1 MSILISL
8 TIFFNKKYENKK
20 IVNILNFPNSIEKL
34 INYNDN
40 SFIKEDYQDLV
51 KFFNE
56 ITIMDECMSIFTNEV
71 ALFYLIKKKSCS
83 KYYFMWTASPNV
95 IQNKIISDLSYKKP
109 SFIIYKSNVD
119 PFFNPQKTVNKV
131 NNYIKNNYDFHVNF
145 KKWEIFKINSK

>member
-1 MSILISL
+1 MKI
-8 TIFFNKKYENKK
+8 K

-71 ALFYLIKKKSCS
+71 ALFYLIKKNLLENIILCGPLHRMLSKIKS
-83 KYYFMWTASPNV
+83 
-95 IQNKIISDLSYKKP
+95 
-109 SFIIYKSNVD
+109 
-119 PFFNPQKTVNKV
+119 
-131 NNYIKNNYDFHVNF
+131 
-145 KKWEIFKINSK
+145 